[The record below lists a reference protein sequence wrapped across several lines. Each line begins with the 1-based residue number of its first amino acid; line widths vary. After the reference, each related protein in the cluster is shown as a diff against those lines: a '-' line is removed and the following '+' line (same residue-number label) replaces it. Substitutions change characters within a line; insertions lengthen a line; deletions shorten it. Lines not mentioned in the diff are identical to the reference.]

1 MKLNKFRIQNYKSIV
16 DTGICYLNQDL
27 TIMAGMNESGKSSIL
42 EAIRDFDVNKAIVND
57 AIRVKEDTGKP
68 LVTLYFTLNEDDV
81 ENFCAELDL
90 EENEDT
96 AELKNYLKNNDIG
109 ITKDIEGEY
118 SLDEEF
124 TEFISII
131 FQKNYKNF
139 YTSCS
144 SQIKKLKNFEEL
156 KSIDFSKVN
165 AKSNLIQVSFLVTAI
180 NKIIKPTKKV
190 NSVDS
195 TGKTIVKEVS
205 VESGIDENTVT
216 SINEIITSI
225 NDTRIK
231 TFNQFYSHKFVESLI
246 DIVKSYLPRIM
257 FFSSF
262 DDILNYD
269 VLIQDLQEKEIN
281 VELCNIAGIDIEK
294 LKKMIENEDYQRV
307 TNYLGDKSAKISAS
321 FKSEW
326 LQDEITIAFTT
337 NKELMHFGI
346 KEEGDTATYRA
357 EQRSKGFQWF
367 LSFYIKLNAE
377 NNKNTN
383 IILVDEPGLYL
394 HAKAQED
401 VLHLLEKLSKD
412 DKDTSVIITTHSPY
426 LIDIDN
432 LNRILLVEKD
442 DIKGTQVVK
451 PHKGATKNT
460 LTPIITKMGF
470 DIAKSNFIR
479 EKNVLLEGI
488 SDYYYLQAF
497 KKILSFED
505 YLKNVSFI
513 PAVGASQVPQL
524 ASFCIGWG
532 LKYVALFDHDGEG
545 ENNAKTILDNLKEQA
560 SIAFICDEDK
570 CAIEDLF
577 TTADFN
583 SLLLSKI
590 DSKNDDTSITN
601 TKYLKENK
609 IDKVLLAKMFCDNAN
624 NLKIKNFDKS
634 TVDKFKKLFNNIFK
648 TLDIKIKTNK
658 QD

>member
-1 MKLNKFRIQNYKSIV
+1 
-16 DTGICYLNQDL
+16 
-27 TIMAGMNESGKSSIL
+27 
-42 EAIRDFDVNKAIVND
+42 
-57 AIRVKEDTGKP
+57 
-68 LVTLYFTLNEDDV
+68 
-81 ENFCAELDL
+81 
-90 EENEDT
+90 
-96 AELKNYLKNNDIG
+96 
-109 ITKDIEGEY
+109 
-118 SLDEEF
+118 
-124 TEFISII
+124 
-131 FQKNYKNF
+131 
-139 YTSCS
+139 
-144 SQIKKLKNFEEL
+144 
-156 KSIDFSKVN
+156 
-165 AKSNLIQVSFLVTAI
+165 
-180 NKIIKPTKKV
+180 
-190 NSVDS
+190 
-195 TGKTIVKEVS
+195 
-205 VESGIDENTVT
+205 
-216 SINEIITSI
+216 
-225 NDTRIK
+225 
-231 TFNQFYSHKFVESLI
+231 
-246 DIVKSYLPRIM
+246 M

-658 QD
+658 PD